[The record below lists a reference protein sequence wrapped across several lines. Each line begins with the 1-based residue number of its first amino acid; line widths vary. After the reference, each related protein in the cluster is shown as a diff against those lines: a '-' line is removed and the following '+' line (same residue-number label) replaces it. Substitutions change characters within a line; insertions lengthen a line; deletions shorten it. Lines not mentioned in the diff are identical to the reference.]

1 MTMTAAAR
9 WLRAAH
15 TLIAAVELTSLG
27 YVWSCA
33 LTGRRDAALR
43 VAVTT
48 LVVEG
53 VALGAG
59 GGDCPLG
66 PLHGRLGDPV
76 PLFELVLPP
85 RAAKAAVPVLAGVS
99 CLGLGVLA
107 VRSWLAHRRADLR
120 RHPAPLT
127 RAMRAPGIS

>member
-27 YVWSCA
+27 YAWSCA
-33 LTGRRDAALR
+33 STGRRDTALR
-43 VAVTT
+43 VAVTM

-53 VALGAG
+53 VALGVG

-66 PLHGRLGDPV
+66 PLQGRHGDPV

-85 RAAKAAVPVLAGVS
+85 RAAKAAVPVLAAAS
-99 CLGLGVLA
+99 CLGIGVLE
-107 VRSWLAHRRADLR
+107 VRSWLAHRPTFVAIRPR
-120 RHPAPLT
+120 
-127 RAMRAPGIS
+127 